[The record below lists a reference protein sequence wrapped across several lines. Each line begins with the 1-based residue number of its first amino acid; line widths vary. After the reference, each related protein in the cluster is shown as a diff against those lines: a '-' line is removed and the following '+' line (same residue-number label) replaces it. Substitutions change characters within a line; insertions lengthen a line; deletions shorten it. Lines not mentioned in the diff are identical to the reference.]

1 MKNLPTLQDLFN
13 NSVFKIPD
21 YQRGYSWEHQHRED
35 PLEDLEL
42 IQNKGHYTGTVVL
55 KENETVKGLGKTYN
69 LYDIVD
75 GQQRFTS
82 IIILLDCIVKELKSI
97 NSEDANEIAKGITNI
112 YIKEKGPGGNTIY
125 KMELDDE
132 NDDYFKQAII
142 EDDLGINRTIKPH
155 DRLFDAKKQFNEYL
169 INKKLIE
176 PDYFEFL
183 NSLIDKITQL
193 LIFTLYKVEDD
204 AEVGVIFE
212 VMNDRGKPLSEL
224 EKVKNFLIYLTGKI
238 SEDKESADDLI
249 KSINNYWKEILENLS
264 IAKMSKNEDE
274 DRFLRMNYI
283 INFYSELHS
292 EKVNGR
298 RISKTSQLANIY
310 KKLKGYFKELERNK
324 DYKKCYNS
332 IWSYVISL
340 KNTSYRL
347 RDITKP
353 ESTNAFQVIEDVKL
367 KEEIR
372 NLCIKINRL
381 DIRSNILVLLV
392 SFV

>member
-1 MKNLPTLQDLFN
+1 
-13 NSVFKIPD
+13 
-21 YQRGYSWEHQHRED
+21 
-35 PLEDLEL
+35 
-42 IQNKGHYTGTVVL
+42 
-55 KENETVKGLGKTYN
+55 
-69 LYDIVD
+69 
-75 GQQRFTS
+75 
-82 IIILLDCIVKELKSI
+82 
-97 NSEDANEIAKGITNI
+97 
-112 YIKEKGPGGNTIY
+112 
-125 KMELDDE
+125 
-132 NDDYFKQAII
+132 
-142 EDDLGINRTIKPH
+142 
-155 DRLFDAKKQFNEYL
+155 
-169 INKKLIE
+169 
-176 PDYFEFL
+176 
-183 NSLIDKITQL
+183 
-193 LIFTLYKVEDD
+193 
-204 AEVGVIFE
+204 
-212 VMNDRGKPLSEL
+212 MNDRGKPLSEL